1 MGAPGSTAGE
11 RLGVGNGR
19 PEAAGS
25 RPEVAASGPAVE
37 IAHLRKAY
45 GAVVAVDGI
54 SFAVAEGEIVGIL
67 GPNGAGKT
75 TTAECVIGLRR
86 PDAGR
91 VRVLGLDPLVDGT
104 RLHEVVGVQ
113 LQAGQLPARLRV
125 REVLQLYRSFYRDPA
140 DAGELLEV
148 FGLAGKRDAFYSSLS
163 GGQKQRL
170 SIALALIGRPSVAV
184 LDEMTT
190 GLDPRARHAVW
201 DFIEAVRDRGTT
213 MMIITHFMDEAQ
225 RLCDRV
231 ALIDHGRIVA
241 IGTPAQL
248 AEEAGGGKRV
258 RFVPDKPFDDE
269 LLTGLPEVTSLDR
282 QGRHVVVSG
291 SGRLVNA
298 VILALAAAG
307 VAADDVELESATL
320 EDAFIALTGSR
331 LSEEADGTE
340 HKEPAR
346 QAAPD
351 WTSATTPVWPARVPP
366 RAAFRELLR
375 TESLLALRQPTGLA
389 LGLGLPVLLL
399 VIFGSI
405 PAFGKPHSSLGGLT
419 YFDVYLPVLV
429 ALVFAGLG
437 LFSLPIPLA
446 SYRELG
452 ILRRLSTTP
461 LPPSWVLAVQLIIN
475 LCLAVA
481 AVVILVVTGVAAF
494 GLRAPQNPAGFL
506 IASVLSATA
515 LFAIGLWIAAIARTG
530 RAGAAI
536 GAGFFYPLMFF
547 AGLWAPQQIMPPVLR
562 DISDYT
568 PLGAS
573 VQAIQDSVQGTFPPA
588 AALLTMAAYTI
599 MFGYLAVRT
608 FRWE

>member
-1 MGAPGSTAGE
+1 MADIGPEDIEEREMTCVATDGRGRGSGTPAI
-11 RLGVGNGR
+11 
-19 PEAAGS
+19 
-25 RPEVAASGPAVE
+25 EVEG
-37 IAHLRKAY
+37 LRKAY
-45 GAVVAVDGI
+45 GDTIALGGV
-54 SFAVAEGEIVGIL
+54 SFTVAEGEIVGIL

-75 TTAECVIGLRR
+75 TAAECVTGLRR
-86 PDAGR
+86 PDAGH
-91 VRVLGLDPLVDGT
+91 VRVLGLDPLADGAE
-104 RLHEVVGVQ
+104 LHEVVGVQ
-113 LQAGQLPARLRV
+113 LQTGELPARLRV
-125 REVLQLYRSFYRDPA
+125 REILELYRSFYRDRA

-148 FGLAGKRDAFYSSLS
+148 FGLAGKRDAFYKSLS

-170 SIALALIGRPSVAV
+170 SIALALIGQPTVAV

-190 GLDPRARHAVW
+190 GLDPRARRETW

-213 MMIITHFMDEAQ
+213 MMVVTHFMDEAQ

-231 ALIDHGRIVA
+231 ALMDHGQIVA
-241 IGTPAQL
+241 IGTPGQL

-258 RFVPDKPFDDE
+258 RFVPGKPFDDQ
-269 LLTGLPEVTSLDR
+269 LLTDLPEVRSLDR

-298 VILALAAAG
+298 VILTLAAAG
-307 VAADDVELESATL
+307 VTADDVELESATL

-331 LSEEADGTE
+331 LHEEDEGAQESETK
-340 HKEPAR
+340 KE
-346 QAAPD
+346 
-351 WTSATTPVWPARVPP
+351 TTPGRTSTTSSIWPARVPP
-366 RAAFRELLR
+366 RAAFRQLLR
-375 TESLLALRQPTGLA
+375 TESLLALRQPTGLI

-405 PAFGKPHSSLGGLT
+405 PAFGKPHKDLGGLT
-419 YFDVYLPVLV
+419 VFDVYLPILV
-429 ALVFAGLG
+429 ALVFAGIG

-461 LPPSWVLAVQLIIN
+461 LPPSWVLAVQLIVN

-481 AVVILVVTGVAAF
+481 AVVILVVAGVAGF
-494 GLRAPQNPAGFL
+494 GLRAPQNPVGFL
-506 IASVLSATA
+506 IAAVLSATA

-530 RAGAAI
+530 RAAGAI
-536 GAGFFYPLMFF
+536 GAGLFYPLIFF
-547 AGLWAPQQIMPPVLR
+547 AGLWVPQQIMPPVLR

-573 VQAIQDSVQGTFPPA
+573 VQAIQHSVQSTFPPA
-588 AALLTMAAYTI
+588 APLLTMAGYTI
-599 MFGYLAVRT
+599 VFGYLAVRT

>member
-1 MGAPGSTAGE
+1 MGAPGSAAGG
-11 RLGVGNGR
+11 RLDVGDGR
-19 PEAAGS
+19 PEARGS
-25 RPEVAASGPAVE
+25 SPEAPDGEPAVE
-37 IAHLRKAY
+37 IAHLRKTY
-45 GAVVAVDGI
+45 RAVVAVDDI
-54 SFAVAEGEIVGIL
+54 SFTVAEGEIVGIL

-75 TTAECVIGLRR
+75 TAAECVIGLRR

-91 VRVLGLDPLVDGT
+91 VRVLGLDPLADAA

-125 REVLQLYRSFYRDPA
+125 REILQLYRSFYRDPA

-148 FGLAGKRDAFYSSLS
+148 FGLAGKQDAFYSSLS

-213 MMIITHFMDEAQ
+213 MMIVTHFMDEAQ

-231 ALIDHGRIVA
+231 ALINHGRIVA
-241 IGTPAQL
+241 IGTPGQL

-258 RFVPDKPFDDE
+258 RFVPDKPFDNQ

-298 VILALAAAG
+298 VILTLARAG
-307 VAADDVELESATL
+307 VTADDVELESATL
-320 EDAFIALTGSR
+320 EDAFIRLTGSR
-331 LSEEADGTE
+331 LHEETDGTE
-340 HKEPAR
+340 QKEPAR
-346 QAAPD
+346 QTAPD
-351 WTSATTPVWPARVPP
+351 RTSTPTPIWRARVPP
-366 RAAFRELLR
+366 RAGFRELLR

-475 LCLAVA
+475 LCLAA
-481 AVVILVVTGVAAF
+481 AALVILVVTGVAAF

-530 RAGAAI
+530 RAAGAI

-547 AGLWAPQQIMPPVLR
+547 AGLWVPQQIMPPVLR

-573 VQAIQDSVQGTFPPA
+573 VQAIQDSVQGTFPSA

-599 MFGYLAVRT
+599 TFGYLAVRT

>member
-1 MGAPGSTAGE
+1 MGAPGSTAGG
-11 RLGVGNGR
+11 RLDVGNGH

-91 VRVLGLDPLVDGT
+91 VRVLGLDPLADGA

-113 LQAGQLPARLRV
+113 LQAGQLPAWLRV
-125 REVLQLYRSFYRDPA
+125 REILQLYRSFYRDPA

-170 SIALALIGRPSVAV
+170 SIALALIGLPSVAV

-258 RFVPDKPFDDE
+258 RFVPDKP
-269 LLTGLPEVTSLDR
+269 
-282 QGRHVVVSG
+282 
-291 SGRLVNA
+291 
-298 VILALAAAG
+298 
-307 VAADDVELESATL
+307 
-320 EDAFIALTGSR
+320 
-331 LSEEADGTE
+331 
-340 HKEPAR
+340 
-346 QAAPD
+346 
-351 WTSATTPVWPARVPP
+351 
-366 RAAFRELLR
+366 
-375 TESLLALRQPTGLA
+375 
-389 LGLGLPVLLL
+389 
-399 VIFGSI
+399 
-405 PAFGKPHSSLGGLT
+405 
-419 YFDVYLPVLV
+419 
-429 ALVFAGLG
+429 
-437 LFSLPIPLA
+437 
-446 SYRELG
+446 
-452 ILRRLSTTP
+452 
-461 LPPSWVLAVQLIIN
+461 
-475 LCLAVA
+475 
-481 AVVILVVTGVAAF
+481 
-494 GLRAPQNPAGFL
+494 
-506 IASVLSATA
+506 ATA
-515 LFAIGLWIAAIARTG
+515 
-530 RAGAAI
+530 
-536 GAGFFYPLMFF
+536 
-547 AGLWAPQQIMPPVLR
+547 
-562 DISDYT
+562 SS
-568 PLGAS
+568 AS
-573 VQAIQDSVQGTFPPA
+573 CGGCPRHPCRRRGCWPCS
-588 AALLTMAAYTI
+588 
-599 MFGYLAVRT
+599 
-608 FRWE
+608 

>member
-1 MGAPGSTAGE
+1 MGAPGSTAGG
-11 RLGVGNGR
+11 RLDVGNGH

-91 VRVLGLDPLVDGT
+91 VRVLGLDPLADGA

-113 LQAGQLPARLRV
+113 LQAGQLPAWLRV
-125 REVLQLYRSFYRDPA
+125 REILQLCRSFYRDPA

-163 GGQKQRL
+163 GGQNQRL

-225 RLCDRV
+225 RECDRV

-307 VAADDVELESATL
+307 VAADEVELESATL

-351 WTSATTPVWPARVPP
+351 RTSATTPVWPARVPP

-375 TESLLALRQPTGLA
+375 TESLLALR
-389 LGLGLPVLLL
+389 
-399 VIFGSI
+399 
-405 PAFGKPHSSLGGLT
+405 
-419 YFDVYLPVLV
+419 
-429 ALVFAGLG
+429 
-437 LFSLPIPLA
+437 
-446 SYRELG
+446 
-452 ILRRLSTTP
+452 
-461 LPPSWVLAVQLIIN
+461 
-475 LCLAVA
+475 
-481 AVVILVVTGVAAF
+481 
-494 GLRAPQNPAGFL
+494 
-506 IASVLSATA
+506 
-515 LFAIGLWIAAIARTG
+515 
-530 RAGAAI
+530 
-536 GAGFFYPLMFF
+536 
-547 AGLWAPQQIMPPVLR
+547 
-562 DISDYT
+562 
-568 PLGAS
+568 
-573 VQAIQDSVQGTFPPA
+573 
-588 AALLTMAAYTI
+588 
-599 MFGYLAVRT
+599 
-608 FRWE
+608 

>member
-91 VRVLGLDPLVDGT
+91 VRVLGLDPLVDGA